1 MNVEN
6 KDDFRVVAFFTSSVG
21 RTNQKDLPLQQR
33 ILQIKATNIIR
44 R

>member
-21 RTNQKDLPLQQR
+21 RSESKRLTV
-33 ILQIKATNIIR
+33 TTVNITDKSYKYH
-44 R
+44 